1 MSLYNTHIRE
11 KGREIMKNKLY
22 KDITKDIKRY
32 SNNLKEDMRKYIQNK
47 EELHSN
53 NGMIDYYMTEISE
66 AIGKKNWFYIYDIM
80 EDNLFFEYIQRDYI
94 HKKLTE
100 YIEEF
105 GTDAFIHNL
114 KANII
119 EKGLKNSYVFVLD
132 FLWRN

>member
-1 MSLYNTHIRE
+1 
-11 KGREIMKNKLY
+11 MKNKLY